1 VISTEEV
8 LNSKHWNRPSF
19 KRIPMKSLEYIQMAL
34 DALDKEV
41 ESYVMDLNMD
51 MTTKNEKMLPLLQQK
66 RVLEQTKE
74 DLIYLRDNPPSN
86 AGECTMYKH
95 R

>member
-1 VISTEEV
+1 
-8 LNSKHWNRPSF
+8 
-19 KRIPMKSLEYIQMAL
+19 MKSIEYVQMAL

-41 ESYVMDLNMD
+41 EGYVMDLTMD

-66 RVLEQTKE
+66 RVLQQTKE
-74 DLIYLRDNPPSN
+74 DLTYLRDNPPKN

>member
-1 VISTEEV
+1 
-8 LNSKHWNRPSF
+8 
-19 KRIPMKSLEYIQMAL
+19 MAL

-41 ESYVMDLNMD
+41 EGYVMDLTMD

-66 RVLEQTKE
+66 RVLQQTKE
-74 DLIYLRDNPPSN
+74 DLTYLRDNPPKN

>member
-1 VISTEEV
+1 
-8 LNSKHWNRPSF
+8 
-19 KRIPMKSLEYIQMAL
+19 MQSLEFIQMAL

-74 DLIYLRDNPPSN
+74 DLIYLKENPPTN

>member
-1 VISTEEV
+1 
-8 LNSKHWNRPSF
+8 
-19 KRIPMKSLEYIQMAL
+19 MAL

-41 ESYVMDLNMD
+41 ESHVMDLDMD

-74 DLIYLRDNPPSN
+74 DLCYLRDNPPSN

>member
-1 VISTEEV
+1 M
-8 LNSKHWNRPSF
+8 
-19 KRIPMKSLEYIQMAL
+19 MKSLEYIQMAL

-41 ESYVMDLNMD
+41 EDYVMDLTMD
-51 MTTKNEKMLPLLQQK
+51 MTSKNEKMLPLLQQK
-66 RVLEQTKE
+66 RVLEQTKA
-74 DLIYLRDNPPSN
+74 DLIYLKEHPPTN

>member
-1 VISTEEV
+1 
-8 LNSKHWNRPSF
+8 
-19 KRIPMKSLEYIQMAL
+19 MKSLDYIQMAL

-41 ESYVMDLNMD
+41 EECVMNLTMD
-51 MTTKNEKMLPLLQQK
+51 MTSKNEIMLPLLQQK

-74 DLIYLRDNPPSN
+74 DLIYLKENPPTN
-86 AGECTMYKH
+86 AGECTMWKQ

>member
-1 VISTEEV
+1 
-8 LNSKHWNRPSF
+8 
-19 KRIPMKSLEYIQMAL
+19 MKSLEYIQMAL
-34 DALDKEV
+34 DELDKEV
-41 ESYVMDLNMD
+41 TGYVMDLNMD

-74 DLIYLRDNPPSN
+74 DLTYLRDNPPKN

>member
-1 VISTEEV
+1 
-8 LNSKHWNRPSF
+8 
-19 KRIPMKSLEYIQMAL
+19 MKSIEYVQMAL

-41 ESYVMDLNMD
+41 EGYLMDLNMD
-51 MTTKNEKMLPLLQQK
+51 MTTKNAKMLPLLQQK

-74 DLIYLRDNPPSN
+74 DLIYLKENPPSD
-86 AGECTMYKH
+86 AGACTMYKH

>member
-1 VISTEEV
+1 
-8 LNSKHWNRPSF
+8 
-19 KRIPMKSLEYIQMAL
+19 MKSLEYIQMAL
-34 DALDKEV
+34 DELDKEV
-41 ESYVMDLNMD
+41 QSYVMDLTMD

-74 DLIYLRDNPPSN
+74 DLIYLKDNPPSN

-95 R
+95 RS

>member
-1 VISTEEV
+1 
-8 LNSKHWNRPSF
+8 
-19 KRIPMKSLEYIQMAL
+19 MKSLEYIQMAL
-34 DALDKEV
+34 DDLDKEV
-41 ESYVMDLNMD
+41 ESYVMDLTMD
-51 MTTKNEKMLPLLQQK
+51 MTTKNSKMLPLLQQK

>member
-1 VISTEEV
+1 
-8 LNSKHWNRPSF
+8 
-19 KRIPMKSLEYIQMAL
+19 MKSLDYIQMAL

-41 ESYVMDLNMD
+41 EECVMNLTMD
-51 MTTKNEKMLPLLQQK
+51 MTSKNEIMLPLLQQK

-74 DLIYLRDNPPSN
+74 DLTYLKENPPTN
-86 AGECTMYKH
+86 AGECTMWKQ

>member
-1 VISTEEV
+1 
-8 LNSKHWNRPSF
+8 
-19 KRIPMKSLEYIQMAL
+19 MKSLEYIQMAL

-41 ESYVMDLNMD
+41 ESYVMDLNMN

-86 AGECTMYKH
+86 AGQCTMYKH

>member
-1 VISTEEV
+1 
-8 LNSKHWNRPSF
+8 
-19 KRIPMKSLEYIQMAL
+19 MKSLEYIQMAL

-41 ESYVMDLNMD
+41 ESYVMDLDMD

-66 RVLEQTKE
+66 RVLQQTKE
-74 DLIYLRDNPPSN
+74 DLTYLRDNPPSN

>member
-1 VISTEEV
+1 
-8 LNSKHWNRPSF
+8 
-19 KRIPMKSLEYIQMAL
+19 MKSLEYIQMAL

-86 AGECTMYKH
+86 AGQCTMYKH

>member
-1 VISTEEV
+1 
-8 LNSKHWNRPSF
+8 
-19 KRIPMKSLEYIQMAL
+19 MKSLEYIQMAL
-34 DALDKEV
+34 DELDKEV
-41 ESYVMDLNMD
+41 ESYIMDTTMD

-74 DLIYLRDNPPSN
+74 DLTYLKENPPKN

>member
-1 VISTEEV
+1 
-8 LNSKHWNRPSF
+8 
-19 KRIPMKSLEYIQMAL
+19 MKSIEYIQMAL
-34 DALDKEV
+34 DELDKEV
-41 ESYVMDLNMD
+41 ESYLLDLNID

-66 RVLEQTKE
+66 RVLEQTKA
-74 DLIYLRDNPPSN
+74 DLIYLKEHPPSN